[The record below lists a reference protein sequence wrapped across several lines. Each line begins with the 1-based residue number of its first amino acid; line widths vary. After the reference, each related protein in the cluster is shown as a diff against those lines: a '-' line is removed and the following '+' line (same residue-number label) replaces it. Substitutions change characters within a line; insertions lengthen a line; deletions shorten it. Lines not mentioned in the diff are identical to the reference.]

1 MSNEVMNLIETCV
14 LVPIL
19 IAISSYIIAFF
30 RKQAAKLQDQ
40 IKDDKAK
47 RLIEI
52 ANEIVDQA
60 VLSVTQT
67 YVDGLKAEGTFDEKA
82 QKEAFEKS
90 KSTIYNL
97 LTTDVIN
104 TIKDNYDSL
113 DDWINTKIEE
123 SVGRNK

>member
-19 IAISSYIIAFF
+19 IVISSYIIAFF
-30 RKQAAKLQDQ
+30 RKQTAKLQDQ

-104 TIKDNYDSL
+104 TIRDNYDSL

>member
-30 RKQAAKLQDQ
+30 RKQTAKLQDQ